1 MKHWIYDSKFNT
13 YVQALGSNYAAI
25 LYICGVARRRMK
37 RVNNCISESEAIS
50 WIITG
55 VEPKYLHQKLEYA
68 ETRKNLDIIYAN
80 DRLLYIDDIDVR
92 ESTRETILVSK
103 KEKHLIYK
111 YKDVLDES
119 RKARVRIL
127 SNLIWDEMKQI
138 RIENMI

>member
-1 MKHWIYDSKFNT
+1 MTHWCYDSKFNM

-25 LYICGVARRRMK
+25 LYISGVARRRMK

-55 VEPKYLHQKLEYA
+55 VEPKHLQQKLDYVKY
-68 ETRKNLDIIYAN
+68 RKNIDIIYAN
-80 DRLLYIDDIDVR
+80 DRLLYIEDKEVR
-92 ESTRETILVSK
+92 EAVKETILISK
-103 KEKHLIYK
+103 KERHLIYK
-111 YKDVLDES
+111 YKDVFDES

-138 RIENMI
+138 RIENMV

>member
-1 MKHWIYDSKFNT
+1 
-13 YVQALGSNYAAI
+13 
-25 LYICGVARRRMK
+25 MK

-50 WIITG
+50 WVITG
-55 VEPKYLHQKLEYA
+55 VEPKHLQKKLKYA